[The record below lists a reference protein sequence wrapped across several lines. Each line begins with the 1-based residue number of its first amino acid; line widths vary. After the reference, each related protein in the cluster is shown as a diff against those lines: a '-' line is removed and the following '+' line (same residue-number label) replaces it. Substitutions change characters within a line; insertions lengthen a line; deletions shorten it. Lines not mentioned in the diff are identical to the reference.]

1 MGHNVNYGDQT
12 QTDNVQATG
21 ATTAGA
27 VARSAMLVAVFFALD
42 KGLGLVRD
50 AVVSRAF
57 GASAELDA
65 YYAAF
70 ELPDGLF
77 TILAG
82 SALATSL
89 IPLLSARITEGKGDK
104 DIGQRPRPTERE
116 KALTGNIEVW
126 RLASAVFNL
135 ALAIVIG
142 ISIVAGIFAPQVI
155 RTVAPGF
162 DAYRTG
168 LAVRLM
174 RLVLLQTCLFIASA
188 ISISVLHAH
197 QHFLLPA
204 IAPLSYTLGRIAGA
218 LWLAPRW
225 GIFGLAWGG
234 MLGTVGH
241 FLLQLPGLRH
251 YRARWFPI
259 LQHPDL
265 PKLLALMGPR
275 MLGMGITYLNFVLPT
290 FLGSRLSPGAIS
302 AYEYGW
308 RLMQFPET
316 IIGTALG
323 LTIYPTLAE
332 LANAHDIARLRQ
344 AGDWALRLMLALAI
358 PAGIGMILLGRPLI
372 QILLQRGAFDA
383 QTTTRVYWALQFL
396 ALGLI
401 GHTALEVVARVFYA
415 QRDMWTPLWAT
426 LAGLLVNLGLGW
438 LLLPFLAHGAIALAN
453 SLGACLQV
461 VILLM
466 TARVRWGKDE
476 TSTDANF
483 AENMTLIA
491 SLGRTLGATAL
502 MVGAIYGIQMLT
514 PDLNIYIKTLLQVG
528 TGIAVYLGGAVVF
541 NVKALTDLPHLLLR
555 NKPPEGILL

>member
-1 MGHNVNYGDQT
+1 
-12 QTDNVQATG
+12 
-21 ATTAGA
+21 
-27 VARSAMLVAVFFALD
+27 LVAVFFALD

-89 IPLLSARITEGKGDK
+89 IPLLSARIAESKGRE
-104 DIGQRPRPTERE
+104 DIGRRPRPTEGHP
-116 KALTGNIEVW
+116 TGDVNEVW

-135 ALAIVIG
+135 ALALVVG
-142 ISIVAGIFAPQVI
+142 VSIVAAVFAPRVI
-155 RTVAPGF
+155 RVVAPGF
-162 DAYRTG
+162 DVYRTT

-204 IAPLSYTLGRIAGA
+204 IAPLSYTLGRIGGA
-218 LWLAPRW
+218 LWLAPHW

-241 FLLQLPGLRH
+241 FLLQLPGLYH

-259 LQHPDL
+259 WRHPDL

-290 FLGSRLSPGAIS
+290 FLGSRLPPGAIS

-332 LANAHDIARLRQ
+332 FANAHDIAGLRR
-344 AGDWALRLMLALAI
+344 AGGWALRLMLALVI
-358 PAGIGMILLGRPLI
+358 PASVGMILLGRPLI
-372 QILLQRGAFDA
+372 EILLQRGAFDA
-383 QTTTRVYWALQFL
+383 RTTARVYWALQFL

-426 LAGLLVNLGLGW
+426 LAGLVVNLGIGW
-438 LLLPFLAHGAIALAN
+438 LLLPSLAHGAIALAN

-461 VILLM
+461 MILLIA
-466 TARVRWGKDE
+466 ARMRWGAGEDFALDNAMLLG
-476 TSTDANF
+476 STW
-483 AENMTLIA
+483 
-491 SLGRTLGATAL
+491 RTLGATAI
-502 MVGAIYGIQMLT
+502 MVVAIYGIQMLV
-514 PDLNIYIKTLLQVG
+514 PDFNLYIRTSLQLG
-528 TGIAVYLGGAVVF
+528 GGMIAYLGGAVLF
-541 NVKALTDLPHLLLR
+541 NVEELTDLPRLLFKR
-555 NKPPEGILL
+555 TPSPPLWRSRQIFKAGEKNDAPAVVEEGCDGL